1 MQVKWRRAEDENGC
15 LKIAIVEFTQVGGDT
30 SILLHNFVFNHYP
43 CIYKKGYNLIK
54 KYERMDIDFEYL
66 AKTTFREYRLKTN
79 LGSIYGDGS
88 ELFNMVFFLD
98 QGQN

>member
-1 MQVKWRRAEDENGC
+1 
-15 LKIAIVEFTQVGGDT
+15 
-30 SILLHNFVFNHYP
+30 
-43 CIYKKGYNLIK
+43 
-54 KYERMDIDFEYL
+54 MDIDFEYL

-79 LGSIYGDGS
+79 LGSIYGDGT